1 VPSDPLFDSAIH
13 APNRLRLCA
22 ALRVVDRME
31 FRALREVLDLSD
43 ASLSKTIGALADAG
57 YVRTTKAASRVRDDA
72 RRTTSV
78 ALTATGRRAFDGHMA
93 ALRELAGDSWEGHTG
108 GSPA

>member
-1 VPSDPLFDSAIH
+1 VPSDPLFDLTIH

-31 FRALREVLDLSD
+31 FSALREVLELSD

-57 YVRTTKAASRVRDDA
+57 YVRTTKSSSRARDDA

-78 ALTATGRRAFDGHMA
+78 ALTAAGRRAFDRHMA
-93 ALRELAGDSWEGHTG
+93 ALRELAGDSWRTATSENR
-108 GSPA
+108 A

>member
-1 VPSDPLFDSAIH
+1 MPSDPLFDPAIH

-43 ASLSKTIGALADAG
+43 ASLSKTITALTDAG
-57 YVRTTKAASRVRDDA
+57 YVRTAKASSNERDDA

-78 ALTATGRRAFDGHMA
+78 TLTTAGRRAFDRHMA
-93 ALRELAGDSWEGHTG
+93 ALRELAGDGWRVGPNESR
-108 GSPA
+108 A